1 MRKRVFSSKR
11 KRQARTLM
19 AVLGI
24 TAVLLFAGCGVDE
37 SDAYYQGMQALE
49 KKDYS
54 GALEKFQAAVDGG
67 RDAEGYRGIG
77 IADMY
82 LGKYE
87 QASEAFAKS
96 LNDVRYPKLNKDFI
110 EDVLFYQAQAYLELE
125 KYDDAAT
132 IYNQLL
138 DGKHQG
144 QAYLLR
150 GKIYAIQNKF
160 GQAGQDFQKA
170 VSLNPSYEFYL
181 EIYEIYVKNNRQAD
195 GAVFLQEAQ
204 EIKPSTGED
213 NFQLGRISYELKE
226 YDKAEGY
233 LRKAVASGSSGAV
246 QLLGKVYMDAGEK
259 DKAKELYQQCITDN
273 TAPGAGYNGL
283 ALCEMEKGD
292 YDSALKYVTKGLSE
306 KDSREELLFN
316 EIVIYEHQYDFVT
329 AAEKMKRFLAAY
341 PTNEAAIR
349 ENKFLESRVKETQ
362 GTAKAVIGSG
372 QSDPS
377 GDAST
382 GDGQNAADS
391 GNDTSVQQQNFTD
404 NDGDGIPDDEWS
416 SDGTFFNG
424 ETQEEFGNGYDSSD
438 W

>member
-1 MRKRVFSSKR
+1 MRENTIWSKSRTNARRLIPACLLAGALIFS
-11 KRQARTLM
+11 
-19 AVLGI
+19 
-24 TAVLLFAGCGVDE
+24 GCGE
-37 SDAYYQGMQALE
+37 GETDAYHQGIRALQNR
-49 KKDYS
+49 DYA
-54 GALEKFQAAVDGG
+54 GALGKFQNSVDDG
-67 RDAEGYRGIG
+67 REAEGYRGIG

-87 QASEAFAKS
+87 EASEAFSRS
-96 LNDVRYPKLNKDFI
+96 LGAVKYQKQNKAFL
-110 EDVLFYQAQAYLELE
+110 EDVLYYQAQAYLELE

-138 DGKHQG
+138 EGKNPG

-170 VSLNPSYEFYL
+170 VSRNPSYEFYL
-181 EIYEIYVKNNRQAD
+181 EIYEIYVKSNRQAD

-204 EIKPSTGED
+204 RIKPSTGED

-226 YDKAEGY
+226 YDKAEEY
-233 LRKAVASGSSGAV
+233 LKKAVNSGSSGAV
-246 QLLGKVYMDAGEK
+246 QLLGKVYMDAGKK
-259 DKAKELYQQCITDN
+259 DKAKKLYQQCITDQ

-283 ALCEMEKGD
+283 ALCAMEEGD
-292 YDSALKYVTKGLSE
+292 YAAALKYVTKGLSE

-316 EIVIYEHQYDFVT
+316 EIVIYEHQYDFIT
-329 AAEKMKRFLAAY
+329 AAEKMQRFLASY
-341 PTNEAAIR
+341 PTNESAIR

-372 QSDPS
+372 RSADGSDSAAEDGTYSPE
-377 GDAST
+377 DAGSFN
-382 GDGQNAADS
+382 DGQD
-391 GNDTSVQQQNFTD
+391 FTD
-404 NDGDGIPDDEWS
+404 NDGDGIADDTDGS
-416 SDGTFFNG
+416 VDGTYYNG
-424 ETQEEFGNGYDSSD
+424 DTQEEYSNGYDSSD